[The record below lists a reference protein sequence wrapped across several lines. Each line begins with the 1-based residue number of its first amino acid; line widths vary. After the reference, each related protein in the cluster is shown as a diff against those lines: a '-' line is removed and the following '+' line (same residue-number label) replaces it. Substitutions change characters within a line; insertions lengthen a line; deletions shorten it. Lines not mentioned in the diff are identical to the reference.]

1 MKKLLLVFVLI
12 AGFLV
17 SCSQPYL
24 DQTSDPAITNQIDE
38 LITSYAEDYLFSGSV
53 LIAEKGLIILN
64 KGYGFADYE
73 RELPNT
79 PHTQSSIGSVTKL
92 FTCAAIKKE
101 ADRGGLSLDDTLAK
115 YIPDYPRG
123 DEITISHLLD
133 HSSGIPDLFND
144 LVYSNRDDPIT
155 MEELIDRFMYE
166 PLEFNPGTQHD
177 YSNSGYI
184 LLAYVIEQTSGMAY
198 SDYIEEKLFAPL
210 EMNNSIA
217 NWDKGFSNKAL
228 GYYSPGGS
236 STPIKY
242 PDINHSHLIGTG
254 NLFSTVE
261 DLYRWYQALY
271 GDETLISFNC
281 GGHFG
286 RGYGYQAAFVHNSDL
301 AIIVL
306 SNFYDVPLDQM
317 VFDVQEILLEDDLIE
332 LGTALLDSYVGYYYA
347 LAPNGVETTI
357 RISRMRNH
365 LIVNDFDSNIFSPGI
380 FSIYPISS
388 ERFIIKSK
396 SGYGE
401 QIDLQIDETN
411 KNSQII
417 IDGRIVIELTLI
429 E

>member
-1 MKKLLLVFVLI
+1 MKKLLLICVLI
-12 AGFLV
+12 TGFLL

-24 DQTSDPAITNQIDE
+24 VQTSDLAITNQIDE
-38 LITSYAEDYLFSGSV
+38 IITGYTEEYLFSGSV
-53 LIAEKGLIILN
+53 LIAEKGEIVLN

-92 FTCAAIKKE
+92 FTCAAIRME
-101 ADRGGLSLDDTLAK
+101 ADRGRLDPDDTLAK

-123 DEITISHLLD
+123 DEITISHLVD
-133 HSSGIPDLFND
+133 HASGIPDLFNE
-144 LVYSNRDDPIT
+144 LVYSNWDDPIT
-155 MEELIDRFMYE
+155 MEELIDRFKYE

-184 LLAYVIEQTSGMAY
+184 LLAYIIEQTSGMAY
-198 SDYIEEKLFAPL
+198 SEYIEEKLFAPL
-210 EMNNSIA
+210 EMVNSIA
-217 NWDKGFSNKAL
+217 NWDKGFSNKVL

-271 GDETLISFNC
+271 GDEIWKSFNC

-286 RGYGYQAAFVHNSDL
+286 RGHGYQAAFVHNSDL

-317 VFDVQEILLEDDLIE
+317 VFDVQENLLEDDLIE
-332 LGTALLDSYVGYYYA
+332 LDTAVLDSYVGYYYA

-357 RISRMRNH
+357 WISRIRNH
-365 LIVNDFDSNIFSPGI
+365 LVVNDFNLNIFFPGI

-388 ERFIIKSK
+388 ERFIIKYK

-401 QIDLQIDETN
+401 QIDLIIDEAN

-417 IDGRIVIELTLI
+417 INETKINLTLI